1 MSGPSPYA
9 IDFAPAVRRGL
20 ARLPLSAASA
30 LYEHLTGPVADNPHR
45 LGKPLEA
52 PFNEVWTTR
61 RGDYRALDSIDDRAH
76 AITVLAVA
84 HRRDAYRP
92 R

>member
-1 MSGPSPYA
+1 M
-9 IDFAPAVRRGL
+9 
-20 ARLPLSAASA
+20 
-30 LYEHLTGPVADNPHR
+30 GPVAENPWR

-52 PFNEVWTTR
+52 PFDDVWSTR
-61 RGDYRALDSIDDRAH
+61 RGDYRALYTIDPH
-76 AITVLAVA
+76 AETVTILAVA

>member
-1 MSGPSPYA
+1 MSEPSPYA
-9 IDFAPAVRRGL
+9 IDFTPAARRGL
-20 ARLPLSAASA
+20 ARLPLPAATA
-30 LYEHLTGPVADNPHR
+30 LHEHLTGPVAGNPYR

-52 PFNEVWTTR
+52 PFDDVWSTR
-61 RGDYRALDSIDDRAH
+61 RGDYRALYSIDDRKR

>member
-1 MSGPSPYA
+1 VTDVCSPA
-9 IDFAPAVRRGL
+9 IR
-20 ARLPLSAASA
+20 
-30 LYEHLTGPVADNPHR
+30 TGW
-45 LGKPLEA
+45 GKPLEA
-52 PFNEVWTTR
+52 PFDDVWTTR
-61 RGDYRALDSIDDRAH
+61 RGDYRALYSIDDRKH

>member
-1 MSGPSPYA
+1 MSGSSPYA
-9 IDFAPAVRRGL
+9 IDFAPAARRGL
-20 ARLPLSAASA
+20 ARLPLSAATA
-30 LYEHLTGPVADNPHR
+30 LHEHLTGPMAGNPYR

-52 PFNEVWTTR
+52 PFDDVWTTR
-61 RGDYRALDSIDDRAH
+61 RGDYRALYSIDDRKH
-76 AITVLAVA
+76 TITGLAVA

>member
-1 MSGPSPYA
+1 MSGPPHT
-9 IDFAPAVRRGL
+9 IDFTPAARRGL
-20 ARLPLSAASA
+20 ARLPLSAAAA
-30 LYEHLTGPVADNPHR
+30 LYEHLIGPVAGNPYR

-52 PFNEVWTTR
+52 PFDNVWTTR
-61 RGDYRALDSIDDRAH
+61 RSEYRALYSIDDRRR